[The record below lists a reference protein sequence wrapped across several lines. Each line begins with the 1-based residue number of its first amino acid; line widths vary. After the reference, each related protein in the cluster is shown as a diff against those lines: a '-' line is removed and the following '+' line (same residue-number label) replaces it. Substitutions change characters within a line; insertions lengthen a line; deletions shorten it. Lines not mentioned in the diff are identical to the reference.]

1 MKNEKK
7 LNNKGFSLVEL
18 IVVIAIMAILVGV
31 LAPSVLGQINKAK
44 LSKDKQAIDAIATAV
59 AIAWSDPDVTS
70 KPAVSAGGV
79 TDIATEVGIGLTYSG
94 SAVTYTGAGASTFK
108 ELCQATVGYET
119 VKVESNEFSAVSGL
133 KVEMNGTTGK
143 VTVTAV
149 GSAVPAA
156 SGSGTEEYSITK

>member
-1 MKNEKK
+1 MKNEMK

-44 LSKDKQAIDAIATAV
+44 LSKDKQAVDAVATAV
-59 AIAWSDPDVTS
+59 AIAWADPDATS
-70 KPAVSAGGV
+70 KPAVSTGTV
-79 TDIATEVGIGLTYSG
+79 TNISTDVGIGITYSG
-94 SAVTYTGAGASTFK
+94 SAVPYTATGSTFQD
-108 ELCQATVGYET
+108 LCKATVGFDT
-119 VKVESNEFSAVSGL
+119 IKVESNEFSGVSGL
-133 KVEMNGTTGK
+133 TIEMNGSTGK
-143 VTVTAV
+143 VTVTAT